1 MLLSVSISKGRL
13 ILFYEKKRRAA
24 EAKEASGKA
33 VALQRRITF
42 NAPLRQSEGGTDA
55 PIRPWYRRG

>member
-1 MLLSVSISKGRL
+1 MLLFVSISKGRL

-24 EAKEASGKA
+24 EAKEGSGKA

-42 NAPLRQSEGGTDA
+42 NAPLR
-55 PIRPWYRRG
+55 